1 MSENWLDDL
10 MKETEDV
17 ETPRSWIW
25 WSLVSTISAVA
36 ANNYYVLS
44 YSGKVKFRPNMYVML
59 LGKSGLGKAF
69 PTTLAKLLVTK
80 SEATRVI
87 AGRSS
92 IQAIVQEMGTSRTNE
107 NGKPPFTDARV
118 FIING
123 ELSSAVIADPDALA
137 ILTDLFDGTD
147 LPEWTNLLKGDG
159 AKKLKDPYITAL
171 FGTSPA
177 HFYDSIP
184 QANIEGGYI
193 GRNLIVY
200 EEKRYKEIHAFSDDD
215 TIGEQLQDR
224 VVPEYVKHLI
234 EITKHKGRLLL
245 TAEAKTLYNSW
256 KTEWRSKNIPDKTG
270 FVERVPTHVIKVAM
284 CLALARYEIGE
295 RIFESDIQLAID
307 KVTALLY
314 ANRRTTESR
323 GLDPM
328 AAQTRLV
335 IDFLIQAKDNELKR
349 KQLLSKG
356 QGDYNSYDLDKVLE
370 NLLELGWVERERF
383 VAGSATDWI
392 IKLSG
397 EPLINYRK
405 FVERN
410 SKQ

>member
-1 MSENWLDDL
+1 
-10 MKETEDV
+10 
-17 ETPRSWIW
+17 
-25 WSLVSTISAVA
+25 
-36 ANNYYVLS
+36 
-44 YSGKVKFRPNMYVML
+44 
-59 LGKSGLGKAF
+59 
-69 PTTLAKLLVTK
+69 
-80 SEATRVI
+80 
-87 AGRSS
+87 
-92 IQAIVQEMGTSRTNE
+92 
-107 NGKPPFTDARV
+107 
-118 FIING
+118 
-123 ELSSAVIADPDALA
+123 
-137 ILTDLFDGTD
+137 
-147 LPEWTNLLKGDG
+147 
-159 AKKLKDPYITAL
+159 
-171 FGTSPA
+171 
-177 HFYDSIP
+177 
-184 QANIEGGYI
+184 
-193 GRNLIVY
+193 
-200 EEKRYKEIHAFSDDD
+200 
-215 TIGEQLQDR
+215 
-224 VVPEYVKHLI
+224 
-234 EITKHKGRLLL
+234 
-245 TAEAKTLYNSW
+245 
-256 KTEWRSKNIPDKTG
+256 
-270 FVERVPTHVIKVAM
+270 M